1 MLGKLAAHRLA
12 PVVLAAVLA
21 AAGTALVTAHASG
34 KPGPFAIREVA
45 VTVKQGTATPE
56 AQTLCSSADDTT
68 TCLQTTGTG
77 LVVGNMVGRFTN
89 DGRKNFVACVEVV
102 GPAGFGIASSC
113 QPLPKGIGIEVGWNQ
128 QHTKS
133 VGGDYCAVGYSD
145 SHGKI
150 KRFGAER
157 CIWVHS

>member
-1 MLGKLAAHRLA
+1 MLGRLAAYRLA

-21 AAGTALVTAHASG
+21 VGGTVLVTAQASG
-34 KPGPFAIREVA
+34 KPGSVTIREDA
-45 VTVKQGTATPE
+45 VTVKQGTATPD

-89 DGRKNFVACVEVV
+89 DGRKNFDACVQVF
-102 GPAGFGIASSC
+102 GPAGFSIRSSC
-113 QPLPKGIGIEVGWNQ
+113 QPLPKGISIEVGWD

-133 VGGDYCAVGYSD
+133 VGGFYCALGYSD